1 MLTKLDATPPRIGN
15 LMKSQVMTEVTVI
28 TARKKAM
35 IGIDVTSVKK
45 MKRQN
50 KVKEMA
56 GEDTIIHMHA

>member
-1 MLTKLDATPPRIGN
+1 
-15 LMKSQVMTEVTVI
+15 MTEVTVI